1 MCYLLCFSVFVKAS
15 LKISSN
21 FCLLVSVFRGERG
34 EVDSG
39 DSKMFSNKKSYKS
52 DCLNNI

>member
-52 DCLNNI
+52 DCLNNS